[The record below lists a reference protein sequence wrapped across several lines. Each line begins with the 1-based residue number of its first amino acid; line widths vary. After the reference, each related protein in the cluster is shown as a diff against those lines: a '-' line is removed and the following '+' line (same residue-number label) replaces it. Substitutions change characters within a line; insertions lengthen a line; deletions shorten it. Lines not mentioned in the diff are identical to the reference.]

1 MSSCWLALPR
11 LMVTVRGLIPLFPY
25 CPCLL
30 LDLDGAWMGMVG
42 GHGEWRWTEE
52 RKAWWVLAKK
62 DAGVI
67 MGARRAGLRENFT
80 VLIKTLHWILGTK
93 CHKMA
98 LMRTSLTPAS
108 FFIILSSLAFPAPA
122 VQLLC
127 LGLGPCFPLVFEHP
141 HQLPILQ
148 VSFPFPPP
156 WHWCRRTVTPCP
168 NFEHVKKHYL

>member
-1 MSSCWLALPR
+1 MAVRWRRVHGFICRLKDTSLLTALTQTYGDSEGTHSFVSLLP
-11 LMVTVRGLIPLFPY
+11 
-25 CPCLL
+25 LL
-30 LDLDGAWMGMVG
+30 LYLDGAWMGMVG

-67 MGARRAGLRENFT
+67 METRRTGLRENFT
-80 VLIKTLHWILGTK
+80 VLIKTLHWTLGMK
-93 CHKMA
+93 CHKMT

-122 VQLLC
+122 AWLLC
-127 LGLGPCFPLVFEHP
+127 LGLGPCYPLVFEHP

-156 WHWCRRTVTPCP
+156 WR
-168 NFEHVKKHYL
+168 